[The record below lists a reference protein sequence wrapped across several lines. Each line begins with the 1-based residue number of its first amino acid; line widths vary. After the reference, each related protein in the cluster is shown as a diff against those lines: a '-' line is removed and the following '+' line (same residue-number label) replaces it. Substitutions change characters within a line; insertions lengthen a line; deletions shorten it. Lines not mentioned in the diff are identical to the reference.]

1 MQHES
6 ARTTAEPG
14 RLGSTVW
21 YRLQYNTG
29 FAPSDFDHFLRL
41 KENLTGQFYASN
53 DEVKTAIELWIRHQ
67 NSQVSRDGLMTLIEM
82 CRNHVDRK
90 GDSEEK

>member
-14 RLGSTVW
+14 RLGSTTW
-21 YRLQYNTG
+21 YHLPYTTG
-29 FAPSDFDHFLRL
+29 FAPSDFDHFPRL
-41 KENLTGQFYASN
+41 KENLTGQSRASN
-53 DEVKTAIELWIRHQ
+53 DEVKTVVELRIRHQ
-67 NSQVSRDGLMTLIEM
+67 NSQFSRDGLMTLIEM

-90 GDSEEK
+90 GDCVEK